1 MALND
6 LNFMA
11 HPSSPLDFLSSSQN
25 KSFVVPWKCQALFLL
40 SLWVWCVCGLK
51 YCLFLLPSTLP
62 LLPGQFLT
70 SCLTPWQTQLS
81 KHFLQEAFSDSQ
93 KPKQGLSMYS
103 QSILALILWYKSS
116 WFFFSILSPTGDYKL
131 IEGAEYILLI
141 IIFLRYWTWQIVRAK
156 KRLLN

>member
-51 YCLFLLPSTLP
+51 YCLFLLPSILP

-116 WFFFSILSPTGDYKL
+116 WFFFFLFYLLLEIISSLREQSISCSSLYSSDTGLDK
-131 IEGAEYILLI
+131 
-141 IIFLRYWTWQIVRAK
+141 
-156 KRLLN
+156 